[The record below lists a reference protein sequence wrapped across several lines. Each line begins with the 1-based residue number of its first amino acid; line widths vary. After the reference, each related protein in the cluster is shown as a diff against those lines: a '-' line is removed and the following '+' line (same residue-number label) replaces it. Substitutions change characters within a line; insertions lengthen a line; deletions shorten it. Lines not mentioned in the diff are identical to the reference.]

1 MDGQVRL
8 SELIAPVFYDL
19 HRDFQRGGHAEYWLK
34 GGRGSAKSS
43 FASVEVVLSI
53 LKNPDVNA
61 VVYRK
66 VAATLRES
74 VYEQI
79 GWAIGRMGL
88 SEWFRFRLAPLEID
102 YLPTGQR
109 ILFRGADDP
118 GKSKSIK
125 LAKGYFGLLWF
136 EELAEFSGMDAV
148 CSIKA
153 SVLRGGPSRVIYT
166 YNPPRSPR
174 CWVNEEARVVRGDR
188 RVHESSY
195 LDLPPQWLGE
205 AFLSEAEQL
214 RRVNER
220 AYRNMYLGE
229 ITGSG
234 GQVFENVALRRLSG
248 EELDGRAYCGLDFG
262 FAADPDAFI
271 RAVYDGLPDRAFQ

>member
-8 SELIAPVFYDL
+8 SEQIAPVFYDL

-148 CSIKA
+148 RSI
-153 SVLRGGPSRVIYT
+153 
-166 YNPPRSPR
+166 
-174 CWVNEEARVVRGDR
+174 
-188 RVHESSY
+188 
-195 LDLPPQWLGE
+195 
-205 AFLSEAEQL
+205 
-214 RRVNER
+214 
-220 AYRNMYLGE
+220 
-229 ITGSG
+229 
-234 GQVFENVALRRLSG
+234 
-248 EELDGRAYCGLDFG
+248 
-262 FAADPDAFI
+262 
-271 RAVYDGLPDRAFQ
+271 

>member
-19 HRDFQRGGHAEYWLK
+19 HRDCQRGGHAEYWLK

-53 LKNPDVNA
+53 LKNPDMNA

-102 YLPTGQR
+102 YRPTGQR
-109 ILFRGADDP
+109 ILCRGADDP
-118 GKSKSIK
+118 GK
-125 LAKGYFGLLWF
+125 
-136 EELAEFSGMDAV
+136 
-148 CSIKA
+148 
-153 SVLRGGPSRVIYT
+153 
-166 YNPPRSPR
+166 
-174 CWVNEEARVVRGDR
+174 
-188 RVHESSY
+188 
-195 LDLPPQWLGE
+195 
-205 AFLSEAEQL
+205 
-214 RRVNER
+214 
-220 AYRNMYLGE
+220 
-229 ITGSG
+229 
-234 GQVFENVALRRLSG
+234 
-248 EELDGRAYCGLDFG
+248 
-262 FAADPDAFI
+262 
-271 RAVYDGLPDRAFQ
+271 

>member
-88 SEWFRFRLAPLEID
+88 SEWFLQERPEVSRHRRGLHARTADRLHAGPE
-102 YLPTGQR
+102 
-109 ILFRGADDP
+109 RGAV
-118 GKSKSIK
+118 
-125 LAKGYFGLLWF
+125 
-136 EELAEFSGMDAV
+136 E
-148 CSIKA
+148 
-153 SVLRGGPSRVIYT
+153 
-166 YNPPRSPR
+166 
-174 CWVNEEARVVRGDR
+174 
-188 RVHESSY
+188 
-195 LDLPPQWLGE
+195 
-205 AFLSEAEQL
+205 
-214 RRVNER
+214 
-220 AYRNMYLGE
+220 
-229 ITGSG
+229 
-234 GQVFENVALRRLSG
+234 
-248 EELDGRAYCGLDFG
+248 
-262 FAADPDAFI
+262 
-271 RAVYDGLPDRAFQ
+271 